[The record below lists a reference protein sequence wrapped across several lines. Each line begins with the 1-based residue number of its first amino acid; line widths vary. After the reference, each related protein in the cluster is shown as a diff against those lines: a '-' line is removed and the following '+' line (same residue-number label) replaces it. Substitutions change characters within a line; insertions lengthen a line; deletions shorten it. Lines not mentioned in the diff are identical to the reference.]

1 MRNIVGL
8 LDKANPDATPCS
20 ILRHALV
27 SGLIG
32 SGLYLLTMFWKE
44 QLRECWV
51 VFLPLWACGCAFI
64 GGLWEWQMNYEID
77 KNIKQADNQDTENFP
92 LLHDPEEMENTNTWL
107 TRIPIIGWQI
117 GGFRQYRNE
126 AELVREAVRR
136 GQVPESEWEKHKY
149 DKAIREK
156 LEQIV
161 INWAYPKGSTF
172 HPEDPFELMMVL
184 RYGDLNEVAI
194 MRDIEHAFDIKF
206 TVELGEWL
214 VQDKVS
220 FIDFIHYIEKSR

>member
-1 MRNIVGL
+1 
-8 LDKANPDATPCS
+8 
-20 ILRHALV
+20 
-27 SGLIG
+27 
-32 SGLYLLTMFWKE
+32 
-44 QLRECWV
+44 
-51 VFLPLWACGCAFI
+51 
-64 GGLWEWQMNYEID
+64 MNYEID